1 MKVKKTLLLLSIPLL
16 LAFAIIVYIALPWL
30 LIIIG
35 TQLEPNPPRPEITY
49 GKFPF
54 RLEYEINGQRKV
66 IQDTLICE
74 YDGIGSNEGQGKYRK
89 WKDLLAGGDRE
100 LPLLEVNGRTE
111 ISYYPGIAEYYMG
124 DLDRTEEY
132 QQTVSDS
139 IIIEQGGIIIKK
151 DGRVFEND
159 GKTINTQFSN
169 SNELLDK
176 YHIKLISWD
185 STPPIKGNFPETK

>member
-16 LAFAIIVYIALPWL
+16 LAFAIIVFIALPWL
-30 LIIIG
+30 LIFIG
-35 TQLEPNPPRPEITY
+35 IQLEPNPPQPEITY

-89 WKDLLAGGDRE
+89 WKERLASGNEKITLLK
-100 LPLLEVNGRTE
+100 VNNTKE
-111 ISYYPGIAEYYMG
+111 IYYSPGSANYYMG
-124 DLDRTEEY
+124 DLG
-132 QQTVSDS
+132 DS
-139 IIIEQGGIIIKK
+139 RKYEHFFPDALLIEKNGIGTSNGIILA
-151 DGRVFEND
+151 D
-159 GKTINTQFSN
+159 
-169 SNELLDK
+169 ELLDK

-185 STPPIKGNFPETK
+185 YTPPIKNNFPATK